1 MHLTYPDISLLTLAR
16 QQGPRP
22 ASLTITVGL
31 LYDRDH
37 PVIAAEHALPWLSER
52 FAKQPFDSGLKK
64 ARGSFAVHGSAYP
77 LTSEQQQQGMAVR
90 VRVASISKIL
100 HLHPPRTWQRGV
112 AGVMP
117 RTTGPLLPL
126 PLDLHHAFG
135 GAGWAD
141 NPDGSGYVADPDSC
155 VGTSLPQIEDALSP
169 MRVPG
174 QTLPIATLGP
184 LPPHCLERRE
194 WWGTCDAQWT
204 ARRAPYPPLDC
215 DARWFDAVPQD
226 QCAPGYWSGNED
238 WCVEGMHPQHPQVSG
253 TLPALRVRL
262 FVKRTALAHEVEE
275 PTVHLDTVWLFPDVE
290 RVLLLYRAE
299 VSVADLDGADI
310 AQLGALYECAGAP
323 CATVAAC
330 CEKLWPCVK
339 PTAAAIP
346 TARET
351 VDKEAIIR
359 RMQASIDARYA
370 TFAAEQGE
378 VLECAANLGKRFG
391 KTLNRAD
398 YPATAPDLA
407 ALMPH
412 PAAKTPAFD
421 PVALKARIHTAIEHA
436 HAAAEKFLDQTARR
450 LNMHPEALRQQIKHA
465 EQSASPALKIDPLSS
480 LDYLSLSPQH
490 KASLHTQLSAGLQ
503 QMRETEQHI
512 KQTMHALRAK
522 LPGAIPGANPL
533 RNAPPPTAHGDHI
546 IPKAE
551 PWTRAL
557 LEAAHT
563 RGEHLEGAHFVDL
576 DLSSSD
582 LAGATL
588 QRCVFD
594 RCVLT
599 GAQWLGADL
608 TGSILRHCDLR
619 HINLRDAQL
628 AKSRFNAC
636 LLDHA
641 QLGGAS
647 LQSAAWSAVKGQDID
662 LTNAK
667 AADLQLDLDCQL
679 PGIRLDHADLAN
691 ASLQGASLV
700 GASLRGCDLQ
710 NALLHQCDLRSSHG
724 YRLCARN
731 ADFTG
736 SNLSHIQWVGANL
749 QQARLR
755 KVRLEQADL
764 RDSNLH
770 AVASEGARGLGAR
783 LQGAVLSYCRLP
795 EELNNV

>member
-16 QQGPRP
+16 QEGPRP

-112 AGVMP
+112 AGVTP

-351 VDKEAIIR
+351 VDKEVIIR

-370 TFAAEQGE
+370 TFAAEQGK